1 MYGFSTLKF
10 LLISFLI
17 IAPIAAVVSYKSEE
31 KISDYSSNHLDDM
44 KNMKGYL
51 LDSNNLS
58 KEERVLEEKQL
69 PEIRDFFKGF
79 FNNLIKKV
87 RYESVIYNIFVYGTL
102 NMASPLQQLF
112 PLSL

>member
-17 IAPIAAVVSYKSEE
+17 IAPIADVVSYKSEE

-58 KEERVLEEKQL
+58 KEEMFLEDKQL
-69 PEIRDFFKGF
+69 PPIKDSFKGF
-79 FNNLIKKV
+79 FTNLIEK
-87 RYESVIYNIFVYGTL
+87 SV
-102 NMASPLQQLF
+102 MKA
-112 PLSL
+112 